1 VLHLRDLM
9 QRDVLAVAPD
19 LTLREL
25 VELFAEQEVSGAPVI
40 SGGKVVGVVSTTDIY
55 DLRED
60 VAGLAPRGR
69 GSPDDGEVVGR
80 RSGEPLGLFADEWE
94 PSDVDAQ
101 AWLRAT
107 RDQDW
112 DILDAYTVAEIMT
125 RDVVS
130 QPSNTT
136 VKKAARY
143 MLEAGIHRVL
153 VIDGG
158 VLQGIVTT
166 TDIVRAVAQGR
177 LKG

>member
-1 VLHLRDLM
+1 M
-9 QRDVLAVAPD
+9 QRDVVAVAPD

-25 VELFAEQEVSGAPVI
+25 VELFAEQAVSGAPVT

-60 VAGLAPRGR
+60 VDGLAPRGR
-69 GSPDDGEVVGR
+69 GTPVEGDVAGR
-80 RSGEPLGLFADEWE
+80 RSAEPLGLFADEWE

-112 DILDAYTVAEIMT
+112 DVLDAYTVAEIMT

-130 QPSNTT
+130 LASRTT

-166 TDIVRAVAQGR
+166 TDIVRAVAEGR